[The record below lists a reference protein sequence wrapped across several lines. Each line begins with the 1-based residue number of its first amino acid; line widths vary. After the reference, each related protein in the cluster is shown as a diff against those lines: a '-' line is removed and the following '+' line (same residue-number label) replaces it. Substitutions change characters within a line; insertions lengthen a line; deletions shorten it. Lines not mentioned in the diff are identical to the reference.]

1 MSRLLLASIV
11 LLSLVVPL
19 VPAMDP
25 SPIRGMRRALLGV
38 LLANAVYLG
47 ALLVI
52 YPRL

>member
-1 MSRLLLASIV
+1 MSRVLLASIV
-11 LLSLVVPL
+11 LLSLIVPI

-25 SPIRGMRRALLGV
+25 SPVRGMRRALLGV
-38 LLANAVYLG
+38 LLANTFYLG